1 MSMMFPQLAKLL
13 AEKEKK
19 TKRAIAT
26 TVIAI
31 CRVRT
36 TLRIVSMRCAERAS
50 AAARETASAAW
61 SSIDGGIATATP
73 FPT

>member
-1 MSMMFPQLAKLL
+1 MSTMLPQLAKLL

-19 TKRAIAT
+19 MKRAIAT
-26 TVIAI
+26 TVIAT
-31 CRVRT
+31 CRVRRA
-36 TLRIVSMRCAERAS
+36 LRMVSMRCAERAS

-61 SSIDGGIATATP
+61 SSIDGGVATATP